1 MRKPRTGSIEHRD
14 LFCRTF
20 IETHLK
26 FEPEGLPWPRLE
38 PRYLELLRAF
48 PFWIFA
54 RSMEQEADRMIA
66 AFAGTLSDPVI
77 REAVELQG
85 YEEGRHGRLLD
96 HMLERYEI
104 DAAQVPLSN
113 LPVTRDDFVVFGF
126 GECLDSVIGFGG
138 FALARRKQLFP
149 KGLLDIF
156 EHILFEEARHI
167 VFFINWWR
175 YEEELAG
182 RTNPI
187 ARALAA
193 LQYHIRAGAHQA
205 QGAQGAAVVPAPI
218 DLTGGGS
225 QAILEG
231 VTPQMFIA
239 EALAEERAHM
249 ARLDPRL
256 LRPRLVP
263 VLATAALLGLR
274 MLPPARGNLSA
285 PPSGC
290 FVVAWLPRRR
300 YCCASRAG
308 SARGSSAPCRSS
320 TNSCAARVKRS
331 TCAKKSCTT
340 ALWSMSSSAAE

>member
-1 MRKPRTGSIEHRD
+1 LRKPRTGSLEHRD

-20 IETHLK
+20 IETHRA
-26 FEPEGLPWPRLE
+26 FEPESLPWPYLE
-38 PRYLELLRAF
+38 ARYVELLRAF
-48 PFWIFA
+48 PFWSFA

-66 AFAGTLSDPVI
+66 TFAKTLTDPVI

-85 YEEGRHGRLLD
+85 YEEGRHGRLLN

-104 DAAQVPLSN
+104 DVPNVPLTN

-126 GECLDSVIGFGG
+126 SECLDSVVGFGG
-138 FALARRKQLFP
+138 FALAREKQLFP

-182 RTNPI
+182 RTNPF
-187 ARALAA
+187 ARLLAT
-193 LQYHIRAGAHQA
+193 LQYHVRAGMHQA

-231 VTPQMFIA
+231 VSPQMFLDV
-239 EALAEERAHM
+239 ALAEERAM
-249 ARLDPRL
+249 MSRIDPRL

-274 MLPPARGNLSA
+274 MLPPRAETPKRALA
-285 PPSGC
+285 
-290 FVVAWLPRRR
+290 VA
-300 YCCASRAG
+300 S
-308 SARGSSAPCRSS
+308 
-320 TNSCAARVKRS
+320 
-331 TCAKKSCTT
+331 
-340 ALWSMSSSAAE
+340 

>member
-1 MRKPRTGSIEHRD
+1 MRKPRIGSIEHRD

-38 PRYLELLRAF
+38 PRYVELLRAF
-48 PFWIFA
+48 PFWSFA

-66 AFAGTLSDPVI
+66 TFAQTLSDPVI

-85 YEEGRHGRLLD
+85 YEEGRHGRLLN

-113 LPVTRDDFVVFGF
+113 LPVTREDWVVFGF
-126 GECLDSVIGFGG
+126 GECADSFIGFGG
-138 FALARRKQLFP
+138 FALAREKEIFP

-167 VFFINWWR
+167 VFFMNWWR
-175 YEEELAG
+175 YEEALAG
-182 RTNPI
+182 HTNPL
-187 ARALAA
+187 ARTIDGVK
-193 LQYHIRAGAHQA
+193 YHLRAVMHQA
-205 QGAQGAAVVPAPI
+205 QGAQGSAVATTPL

-225 QAILEG
+225 QAILAG
-231 VTPQMFIA
+231 VTPAKFLAM
-239 EALAEERAHM
+239 ALAEERMHM

-274 MLPPARGNLSA
+274 MLPPRTETTRRPLA
-285 PPSGC
+285 
-290 FVVAWLPRRR
+290 VA
-300 YCCASRAG
+300 S
-308 SARGSSAPCRSS
+308 
-320 TNSCAARVKRS
+320 
-331 TCAKKSCTT
+331 
-340 ALWSMSSSAAE
+340 